1 MIIIVYNPKLFT
13 IPVYVIHQITIRI
26 VLPTSPLHTKVG
38 VVSLVIYGALLSHPI
53 LVIVGATGAVVSDGV
68 NTTGITPVHT
78 FPA

>member
-1 MIIIVYNPKLFT
+1 MLYNPRLFT
-13 IPVYVIHQITIRI
+13 IPVYVTPQITIRI
-26 VLPTSPLHTKVG
+26 VLSTSPLHTKLG

-68 NTTGITPVHT
+68 NTTGITPFHT